1 MGNEQTNLITKPTV
15 IEAWHATSEITLNT
29 LFGKD
34 DPVFSPPDVTNSKM
48 YEPFA
53 VIGQVRQN
61 GIKYRKYLGKLSDLV
76 NTGVL
81 SDDLKGM
88 LEKPKFERVKDAE
101 ISPYHESGILQSYSK
116 SYFGLVPN
124 KSALQEKFVH
134 ISLEKINSCKLDI
147 TPTTENVKLDPVNNP
162 QLLDVTKIY
171 IVYQTFY
178 SGKTLVRVNVTEKD
192 QDGNQIVE
200 DNNEDNQASTPKIEE
215 NNNNTAFGFCK
226 EEFKKMVAELS
237 SKKGVV
243 SGVGFEEYEKS
254 SSRPIG
260 VRVLKFEV
268 SVKDGSLKEV
278 KMDVEKFR
286 NTDWLY

>member
-53 VIGQVRQN
+53 VIGQVRQS

-88 LEKPKFERVKDAE
+88 LEKPKFERVKDEE

-134 ISLEKINSCKLDI
+134 ISLEKINSCKLD
-147 TPTTENVKLDPVNNP
+147 TVNNP

-192 QDGNQIVE
+192 QGQSDCG
-200 DNNEDNQASTPKIEE
+200 
-215 NNNNTAFGFCK
+215 
-226 EEFKKMVAELS
+226 
-237 SKKGVV
+237 
-243 SGVGFEEYEKS
+243 
-254 SSRPIG
+254 R
-260 VRVLKFEV
+260 
-268 SVKDGSLKEV
+268 
-278 KMDVEKFR
+278 
-286 NTDWLY
+286 